1 MPSSLNLGML
11 IHALRVGNDG
21 RNSTKLGKLTITGK
35 GGLFFTP
42 KANPATCA
50 IGDLNVNAAGVPQ
63 FCSASNTWSSMGEAL
78 TATDVLFITPKANP
92 GTCTKGALNVGT
104 DGKLYVCSAT
114 DTWTVVGSQT

>member
-63 FCSASNTWSSMGEAL
+63 FCSASNTWTPFGQAL
-78 TATDVLFITPKANP
+78 STTDVAFITPKANP
-92 GTCTKGALNVGT
+92 GTCVKGSLNVDASGV
-104 DGKLYVCSAT
+104 LNVCSAT